1 VEESML
7 KSSITKI
14 IPITVERMDAI
25 FDEFISLQGNDFY
38 QSSVF
43 HFKPFYLCGYFF
55 APGAQNLLWKTNEFS
70 LPEQQA
76 S

>member
-1 VEESML
+1 
-7 KSSITKI
+7 
-14 IPITVERMDAI
+14 MDAI